1 MCMNIISAI
10 EVSNNRDL
18 YFIVDIREKYE
29 YEYVNIQTINIPMSE
44 VCQRLNE
51 FPKDRSL
58 VLMCQSGNR
67 ASALGNLLTVDY
79 GLTNIFV
86 MEGGIKAWKEQVDN
100 TLILD

>member
-1 MCMNIISAI
+1 MNIISAI

-18 YFIVDIREKYE
+18 YFIVDIRERYE

-51 FPKDRSL
+51 FPKDKSL

-67 ASALGNLLTVDY
+67 ASALCNLLIVDY